1 MILSLQPQ
9 KADSFRFAPPSRK
22 TGVLKAFWG
31 YVRSSERSV
40 SERSRGLCQLIVK
53 PWSLEAEP
61 HPEAEPQ
68 LRSDISVCSFVL
80 TFHRKLWSR
89 YTRCPAL
96 ATESL
101 STAAPQFVRKNE
113 LVAVTAGYASSENLL
128 GLLAGSAMRTRLRR
142 WRRWT
147 RRAIQCPS
155 SLHGLRRD

>member
-1 MILSLQPQ
+1 MRCENKTFLQNDPGFLQ
-9 KADSFRFAPPSRK
+9 EI
-22 TGVLKAFWG
+22 
-31 YVRSSERSV
+31 SSTAVEV
-40 SERSRGLCQLIVK
+40 GL
-53 PWSLEAEP
+53 A
-61 HPEAEPQ
+61 AEPQ

-147 RRAIQCPS
+147 RSAIQCPS
-155 SLHGLRRD
+155 SLALAASLHRAGDWLRSSRMPRSYDRAP